1 MQKTVYTEQ
10 VGKLRVCVYENRD
23 RMGKAAAE
31 FGAEAIKEVLARKEM
46 ANVVF
51 AAAPSQFELYE
62 ALIASDIDFTR
73 VRAFHMDEYIG
84 IDPQAPAGFGN
95 LLRTRLFSRLP
106 LAEVNYF
113 NPQAEDPQA
122 ECERMA
128 ELLKKYPPD
137 VVFHGIGENG
147 HLAFNDPPNADFNDP
162 LSVKIVA
169 MDDICRMQQVHDGCF
184 RTFDDVPKQ
193 AFTMTIP
200 QLTDAVEHIICTV
213 PGPTKT
219 EATYRMLR
227 DEISTALPATA
238 LRRHRDSVLV
248 LDVEAAKKILPE
260 K

>member
-1 MQKTVYTEQ
+1 MGVNVNEMP
-10 VGKLRVCVYENRD
+10 KL
-23 RMGKAAAE
+23 
-31 FGAEAIKEVLARKEM
+31 
-46 ANVVF
+46 
-51 AAAPSQFELYE
+51 
-62 ALIASDIDFTR
+62 
-73 VRAFHMDEYIG
+73 
-84 IDPQAPAGFGN
+84 GFG
-95 LLRTRLFSRLP
+95 LMRLP
-106 LAEVNYF
+106 EKEGQIDLDQV
-113 NPQAEDPQA
+113 
-122 ECERMA
+122 
-128 ELLKKYPPD
+128 
-137 VVFHGIGENG
+137 
-147 HLAFNDPPNADFNDP
+147 
-162 LSVKIVA
+162 
-169 MDDICRMQQVHDGCF
+169 CRMQQVHDGCF

>member
-10 VGKLRVCVYENRD
+10 VGRLKVCVYENRD

-95 LLRTRLFSRLP
+95 LLRTRLFSKLP

-147 HLAFNDPPNADFNDP
+147 HLAFNDPPNAGTLTIRC
-162 LSVKIVA
+162 LSRSSRWTTSA
-169 MDDICRMQQVHDGCF
+169 ACSRCTTAASG
-184 RTFDDVPKQ
+184 R
-193 AFTMTIP
+193 
-200 QLTDAVEHIICTV
+200 LTTC
-213 PGPTKT
+213 P
-219 EATYRMLR
+219 
-227 DEISTALPATA
+227 S
-238 LRRHRDSVLV
+238 RRS
-248 LDVEAAKKILPE
+248 P
-260 K
+260 

>member
-10 VGKLRVCVYENRD
+10 VGRLKVCVYENRD

-95 LLRTRLFSRLP
+95 LLRTRLFSKLP

-137 VVFHGIGENG
+137 VVFHGMAKTAIS
-147 HLAFNDPPNADFNDP
+147 P
-162 LSVKIVA
+162 STI
-169 MDDICRMQQVHDGCF
+169 R
-184 RTFDDVPKQ
+184 RTRISMIRCVSRSSRWTTS
-193 AFTMTIP
+193 AACSRCTTAASGR
-200 QLTDAVEHIICTV
+200 LTTC
-213 PGPTKT
+213 P
-219 EATYRMLR
+219 
-227 DEISTALPATA
+227 S
-238 LRRHRDSVLV
+238 RRS
-248 LDVEAAKKILPE
+248 P
-260 K
+260 